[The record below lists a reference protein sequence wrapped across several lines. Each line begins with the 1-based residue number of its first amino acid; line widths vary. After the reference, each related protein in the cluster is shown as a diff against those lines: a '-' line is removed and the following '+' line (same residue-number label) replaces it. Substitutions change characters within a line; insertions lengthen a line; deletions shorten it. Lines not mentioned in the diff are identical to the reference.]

1 MDALIFVIS
10 FLLMPILTI
19 GSFSIIEYRRMQL
32 VKRVFEK
39 TIDQLTTENDLL
51 IVDAGFFRNKV
62 ISD

>member
-1 MDALIFVIS
+1 MDALIFVLS

>member
-10 FLLMPILTI
+10 FLLMPILII

-32 VKRVFEK
+32 VKRVLEK

-51 IVDAGFFRNKV
+51 IVDEFFRNKV

>member
-32 VKRVFEK
+32 VKRVLEK

-51 IVDAGFFRNKV
+51 IVDAEFFRNKV